1 MNRDER
7 LLELAKFV
15 ESQVK
20 SRGGQMKD
28 LSGNNLTAE
37 TLFQKAKETFE
48 SDRMK
53 NFEKRCLEKI
63 KKRQ

>member
-7 LLELAKFV
+7 LLELARFV

-20 SRGGQMKD
+20 SRGEQMKD

-37 TLFQKAKETFE
+37 TLFQKTKETFE

-53 NFEKRCLEKI
+53 NFEKRCLLKI
-63 KKRQ
+63 KF